1 MWGLLLIKSQNNF
14 FQNLTSGLPSDLLFK
29 ECVFPALSYDYTSIR
44 MWKCACEHPEMRR
57 DSTQAMEDSLSWKNK
72 IKMNMRCSGHCAFE
86 HHTCTRSLTQKQQ
99 TTILWE
105 VISHG
110 KFVIFCLQVCLH
122 VISSWSQVEHLQAVS
137 LDSQISANKWTVI
150 MLMGWTE
157 LRRIRQQD
165 LDFTDKLCCFLGRGV
180 NFFLEYVIC
189 HIKYGSGIRG
199 CPKLVSHFCSFQLIM
214 HCEV

>member
-1 MWGLLLIKSQNNF
+1 MHSVPYTKTTNHNTVRSHLTWEICYFLFTSLL
-14 FQNLTSGLPSDLLFK
+14 
-29 ECVFPALSYDYTSIR
+29 
-44 MWKCACEHPEMRR
+44 ACCWP
-57 DSTQAMEDSLSWKNK
+57 
-72 IKMNMRCSGHCAFE
+72 
-86 HHTCTRSLTQKQQ
+86 
-99 TTILWE
+99 
-105 VISHG
+105 
-110 KFVIFCLQVCLH
+110 

-150 MLMGWTE
+150 MLMGSTE